1 MSEKKMRKCDNYAF
15 TLLASSYP
23 YLLIVLVGIGAY
35 YAFNMGKIY
44 QNSLPARL
52 FDSSYIVKDY
62 PIAEPKVVKA
72 VDEAML
78 KNPTPQLIALGKEKF
93 NTLCAACHGADGK
106 GDGAAG
112 AAMNPKPRN
121 FHSNEG
127 WTNGPDFLNMWKT
140 LQEGIP
146 SKGMA
151 AYGVLPAEER
161 VAMIQY
167 IRTTFMQNAEKLT
180 DADIKKLD
188 DQYQITKGNSQPG
201 TIPVSGAIARITKEN
216 DENAKKLASAIS
228 ALEKNVKND
237 EGANL
242 FYHSVVDYK
251 TALSFLVENQSWKD
265 GKDAFV
271 KMVNKNIDVNGFKYK
286 LLTMDD
292 NDLEKMFSWLKALL

>member
-1 MSEKKMRKCDNYAF
+1 
-15 TLLASSYP
+15 L
-23 YLLIVLVGIGAY
+23 
-35 YAFNMGKIY
+35 
-44 QNSLPARL
+44 
-52 FDSSYIVKDY
+52 
-62 PIAEPKVVKA
+62 
-72 VDEAML
+72 
-78 KNPTPQLIALGKEKF
+78 
-93 NTLCAACHGADGK
+93 
-106 GDGAAG
+106 
-112 AAMNPKPRN
+112 
-121 FHSNEG
+121 
-127 WTNGPDFLNMWKT
+127 
-140 LQEGIP
+140 
-146 SKGMA
+146 
-151 AYGVLPAEER
+151 
-161 VAMIQY
+161 
-167 IRTTFMQNAEKLT
+167 QNAEKLT

-251 TALSFLVENQSWKD
+251 TALSFLVENQSWED

-292 NDLEKMFSWLKALL
+292 NDLEKMFSWVKALL

>member
-167 IRTTFMQNAEKLT
+167 IRTTFIAECRK
-180 DADIKKLD
+180 
-188 DQYQITKGNSQPG
+188 
-201 TIPVSGAIARITKEN
+201 
-216 DENAKKLASAIS
+216 
-228 ALEKNVKND
+228 
-237 EGANL
+237 
-242 FYHSVVDYK
+242 
-251 TALSFLVENQSWKD
+251 
-265 GKDAFV
+265 
-271 KMVNKNIDVNGFKYK
+271 IDRCRY
-286 LLTMDD
+286 
-292 NDLEKMFSWLKALL
+292 